1 MMTIQEAF
9 YEFIR
14 DRQVYCSDETLKTY
28 QTHLQIY
35 FAWLSKYA
43 DTFQDIPAELHPV
56 TDFVLH
62 LRKDKPELKNTT
74 ILSYCRSI
82 KAFLRWAYDNDYC
95 LDYLKR
101 LKLPKSDAEPALPL
115 CSDEVEKIDSCF
127 DLETIKGMRNY
138 CIFHLML
145 DCGLRSQEVRHLKVE
160 HLDPMRN
167 LLHIKNSKGNK
178 TRITLCPDFMFEH
191 IRTYMTMA
199 GRSSGAV
206 FTSLV
211 DDKPMQEQVI
221 KQLFAHLKKESGVQ
235 RVHAH
240 LCRHTFATSYLIGGG
255 NLEFLRVFMGHSDY
269 NVTKIYT
276 STAAMCK
283 MLGLQVHQLDKLF
296 FERGY

>member
-1 MMTIQEAF
+1 MMTIQEVF
-9 YEFIR
+9 HKFIH
-14 DRQVYCSDETLKTY
+14 DRQIYCSIETIKTY

-35 FAWLSKYA
+35 FSWLEQFAGS
-43 DTFQDIPAELHPV
+43 FQDIPADLHPV

-62 LRKDKPELKNTT
+62 LRAERPELKNTT

-82 KAFLRWAYDNDYC
+82 KAFLKWAYDNDYC
-95 LDYLKR
+95 PDYLKH

-115 CSDEVEKIDSCF
+115 CIDEVEKIDSCF
-127 DLETIKGMRNY
+127 DLETIKGVRNY

-145 DCGLRSQEVRHLKVE
+145 DCGLRSQEVRHLQVE
-160 HLDPMRN
+160 HLDPERN
-167 LLHIKNSKGNK
+167 LLHIKNSKCNK

-191 IRTYMTMA
+191 IRKYMAMT
-199 GRSSGAV
+199 GHSSGAV

-211 DDKPMQEQVI
+211 DDEPMQEQVI
-221 KQLFAHLKKESGVQ
+221 KQLFAKLKKQSGIQ
-235 RVHAH
+235 RIYAH
-240 LCRHTFATSYLIGGG
+240 LCRHTFATSFLIGGG

-269 NVTKIYT
+269 NVTKTYT

-283 MLGLQVHQLDKLF
+283 MLGLQVYQLDKLF

>member
-1 MMTIQEAF
+1 MTIQEVF
-9 YEFIR
+9 HKFLR
-14 DRQVYCSDETLKTY
+14 DRQTYCSEETLKTY
-28 QTHLQIY
+28 ETHLLIY
-35 FAWLSKYA
+35 FSWLNKHT
-43 DTFQDIPAELHPV
+43 DTFEDMPAELHPV

-62 LRKDKPELKNTT
+62 LRQERPELKNTT

-95 LDYLKR
+95 PDYLKR
-101 LKLPKSDAEPALPL
+101 LRLPKSDAEPFFPL
-115 CSDEVEKIDSCF
+115 CVDEVAKIDSCF

-160 HLDPMRN
+160 HLDPARN

-178 TRITLCPDFMFEH
+178 TRITLCPDFMFEY
-191 IRTYMTMA
+191 IRKYMTMT
-199 GRSSGAV
+199 GRSFGTV
-206 FTSLV
+206 FTSLL
-211 DDKPMQEQVI
+211 DGKPMRKHVI
-221 KQLFAHLKKESGVQ
+221 TQLFAHLKKESGVQ
-235 RVHAH
+235 SIHAH

-255 NLEFLRVFMGHSDY
+255 NLEFLRVFLGHSDY

-283 MLGLQVHQLDKLF
+283 MLGLQVYQLDKIF